1 MKARMGRPEMKE
13 RIQAMMPRRNGTRNL
28 GDGHKTNAVPSRMSR
43 DESGAVLILALIF
56 LLVIGLIVGG
66 LASWTS
72 NSLKNSVNFQQARS
86 AQYALSSATQVAI
99 SNIRYTPLLNSNQT
113 LNASPPSYCW
123 GTSAPS
129 ELTIESGQ
137 GSQSNQVAL
146 WCSTA
151 WVPSS
156 VATRTVTIS
165 ACLTSVVPDTNPA
178 QCAASPG
185 LQTVVVFDDYSS
197 NGPQL
202 GAGMTINSSSGGG
215 GNIPTVTSIS
225 PAQGPVTGGTTLT
238 VNGTGFVSGPT
249 VNFVA
254 VGATANIV
262 IPAVITVNSPTS
274 LTVTTPPTTT
284 VSSSTVSYYVIVT
297 TSYGSSV
304 AGAQSAYTYQPVVP
318 TVTSL
323 GNVTTGSA
331 AGGTSISITGTGF
344 LGNKAGDNTQI
355 SFVDT
360 ANTSV
365 VVPAT
370 HLVVNSSTSITATTP
385 SISQDSTYYVTA
397 TTFPVGGTSATNS
410 NAVFTFVPFTPVAA
424 SVSPTSAGSQSV
436 TITGIGFV
444 SNATSVQ
451 TSVQLIPTSGNW
463 PTLNATSV
471 SVSSST
477 TLTATIPTGG
487 HTGQTY
493 YVEVTTVSGG
503 GSCPTQQNG
512 GCAAG
517 GAAPQYTY

>member
-1 MKARMGRPEMKE
+1 MGSSGVMN
-13 RIQAMMPRRNGTRNL
+13 RIQARMPRRNGTRTL
-28 GDGHKTNAVPSRMSR
+28 GCDKTNAVPSRTSR

-99 SNIRYTPLLNSNQT
+99 SNIRYTPLLNPNQT

-129 ELTIESGQ
+129 ELTIQSGQ
-137 GSQSNQVAL
+137 GGQSNQVAL

-151 WVPSS
+151 WNPSS

-165 ACLTSVVPDTNPA
+165 ACLTSVVPDTSPA
-178 QCAASPG
+178 QCASTPG
-185 LQTVVVFDDYSS
+185 LQTLVVFDDYSS

-202 GAGMTINSSSGGG
+202 GASMTISSSTGANS
-215 GNIPTVTSIS
+215 NIPTVTSLS
-225 PAQGPVTGGTTLT
+225 PAQGPVTGGTTVT
-238 VNGTGFVSGPT
+238 VGGTGFVSGSTT

-254 VGATANIV
+254 VGASANIILPGV
-262 IPAVITVNSPTS
+262 VAVNSPTS

-284 VSSSTVSYYVIVT
+284 VSSSNVSYYVIVT

-304 AGAQSAYTYQPVVP
+304 AGAPSAFTYQPVVP

-323 GNVTTGSA
+323 GTVTTGSA
-331 AGGTSISITGTGF
+331 AGGTSVSITGTGF

-355 SFVDT
+355 NFVDT
-360 ANTSV
+360 ANTSII
-365 VVPAT
+365 VPAPN
-370 HLVVNSSTSITATTP
+370 LIVNSSTSITATSP
-385 SISQDSTYYVTA
+385 SVSQDTTYYVTA
-397 TTFPVGGTSATNS
+397 TTFPVGGTSATNPS
-410 NAVFTFVPFTPVAA
+410 AEFTFVPLTPVAA

-444 SNATSVQ
+444 NNA
-451 TSVQLIPTSGNW
+451 TSVQLIPTSGNFA
-463 PTLNATSV
+463 TLNATNV
-471 SVSSST
+471 SVASST
-477 TLTATIPTGG
+477 TLTATVPTGG
-487 HTGQTY
+487 HAGTAY
-493 YVEVTTVSGG
+493 YVEVTTTSGG
-503 GSCPTQQNG
+503 GSCPSQQNG